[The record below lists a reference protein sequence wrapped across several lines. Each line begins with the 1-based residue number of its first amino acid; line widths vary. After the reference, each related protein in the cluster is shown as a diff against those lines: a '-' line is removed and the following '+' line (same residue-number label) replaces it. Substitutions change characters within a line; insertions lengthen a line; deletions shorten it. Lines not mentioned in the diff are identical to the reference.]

1 VKGSKIKRVQQLKL
15 IHLNTFG
22 INNKIDE
29 TEISTQDQNLAF
41 SVTEHHLNNEQAK
54 LIKIQGYSVG
64 NMFCRKIKSKGGAG
78 IFIKDNINFNR
89 LDMTRFCMEG
99 DIELTAVEIDNYNL
113 YVMTVYRPPSGNFTA
128 FLKTFHDALEELCTK
143 NNKVVL
149 VCGDFNINLNEN
161 LDSPKKDENRLLK
174 TH

>member
-1 VKGSKIKRVQQLKL
+1 MGSKIKRVQHLKL
-15 IHLNTFG
+15 IHLNTIG

-29 TEISTQDQNLAF
+29 IEILTQDKKPSIF
-41 SVTEHHLNNEQAK
+41 CVTEHHLNNEQAK
-54 LIKIQGYSVG
+54 LLKIQGYSVG
-64 NMFCRKIKSKGGAG
+64 NMFCTKTKSKGGAG
-78 IFIKDNINFNR
+78 IFIKDNINFKP

-113 YVMTVYRPPSGNFTA
+113 YVMTVYRPPSGNITT
-128 FLKTFHDALEELCTK
+128 FLKTFHDASKELSTK

-161 LDSPKKDENRLLK
+161 LDCHHVGVRF
-174 TH
+174 